1 MRISSSFC
9 AALALSVFMLF
20 SSPLQTE
27 VQAEQN
33 NRNSPVGLNLSH
45 VVDYSS
51 EMPFVD
57 LFMHSRRWISQSVGK
72 PWGKGPKLELTEQG
86 WIKRLQ
92 PGQYASALMCWAGGN
107 PQGRYVCLYEGQG
120 EIDFKMNA
128 RVLRRSRGRIELEV
142 PQDGRIMLNLVK
154 TDPNDPVR
162 NIHVI
167 MPGFEDKWEKDP
179 FYPHFVNR
187 CRQFRVIRFM
197 DWMETNGSEIREW
210 SQRPKPTDS
219 SQARKGVALEYMIA
233 LCNKLQV
240 DPWFCMPHLASDDY
254 IRQFALMT
262 KEKLDPDR
270 KIYIEHSN
278 EVWNGQFAQAQYA
291 ARRGRELKLSNNAFQ
306 AQLFYHSKRSVEI
319 FKIWEEVFGG
329 TGRLVRVLGSQSA
342 NPWVSEQVMTFNN
355 AWKQADAIAIA
366 PYFGGHLGRP
376 VRAAQT
382 AKMSLEQLFRECRKS
397 IAENRKKIESVV
409 AMADKAHLDVISYE
423 GGQHLV
429 GVGPAQNNEAL
440 MNLFISANRDP
451 RMKQLYLEDLASWKA
466 AGGKLFTVFSSVAR
480 PGKYGSWGMLETEH
494 QNPETAPKYQAITE
508 FIRKNKQWWKE

>member
-1 MRISSSFC
+1 MRSSTFIC
-9 AALALSVFMLF
+9 AALSLSLF
-20 SSPLQTE
+20 VLFPSILRAEQESRQSPL
-27 VQAEQN
+27 
-33 NRNSPVGLNLSH
+33 GLNLSH

-57 LFMHSRRWISQSVGK
+57 VFMHSRRWISQAVGK
-72 PWGKGPKLELTEQG
+72 RWGTGPELELTEQG
-86 WIKRLQ
+86 WIRRLQ
-92 PGQYASALMCWAGGN
+92 PGQYATALMCWAGGN
-107 PQGRYVCLYEGQG
+107 PQGRYICLYQGKG
-120 EIDFKMNA
+120 EIDFKGV
-128 RVLRRSRGRIELEV
+128 RVVRRSPGRIELEV
-142 PQDGRIMLNLVK
+142 AQDGRIMLNLLK

-162 NIHVI
+162 DIHVI
-167 MPGFEDKWEKDP
+167 MPGFEDKWQKDP

-210 SQRPKPTDS
+210 SQRPRPTDS
-219 SQARKGVALEYMIA
+219 SQARKGVSLEYMIA
-233 LCNKLQV
+233 LCNKLEA

-262 KEKLDPDR
+262 KEKLGPDR
-270 KIYIEHSN
+270 KIYLEHSN
-278 EVWNGQFAQAQYA
+278 EVWNGQFPQAQYA

-319 FKIWEEVFGG
+319 FKIWEDVFGG

-366 PYFGGHLGRP
+366 PYFGGQLGRP
-376 VRAAQT
+376 NRASQT
-382 AKMSLEQLFRECRKS
+382 VKMSLDQIFRECRKS
-397 IAENRKKIESVV
+397 IAENRKKIEAVV
-409 AMADKAHLDVISYE
+409 AMADKAHLQVISYE

-429 GVGPAQNNEAL
+429 GAGPAQNNEAL
-440 MNLFISANRDP
+440 TKLFISANRDP

-466 AGGKLFTVFSSVAR
+466 AGGKLFTVFSSVAH
-480 PGKYGSWGMLETEH
+480 PSKYGSWGMLETEH
-494 QNPETAPKYQAITE
+494 QETNTAPKYQAITE
-508 FIRKNKQWWKE
+508 FIRKNRAWWKE